1 MAAGIKLGGPFKS
14 GDPFGFPR
22 TPSSRIERAAGS
34 LAIAVF
40 LIFSAAAGAAWA
52 QDANAGK
59 AVYERKCM
67 LCHGE
72 KGDGKGPAAELLLPK
87 PRDFTRGL
95 FKIRSTANKTP
106 TDQDLLRI
114 VTDGMPGTTMPA
126 WEVLPERDRR
136 NVVAYIKT
144 FAPDT
149 FKEAPKKLELP
160 KEVASSE
167 ASIKRGKEMFEAIEC
182 HKCHGT
188 DGRADGPSR
197 PELKDEWGN
206 PVAPANLTKRW
217 NFRGGRSRTEIAT
230 RLANGVL
237 GTPMPAFLDSVEK
250 PEDIW
255 HLTNYIVSLGPDSPQ
270 PATLVTVAAVK
281 DAIPDDPAADFWKK
295 VPPNNILLE
304 GQVIID
310 PRNFNP
316 AIDLVSVRAV
326 YNDREIAFHLTWD
339 DPDETKGDGKATFP
353 DAFSLQ
359 FAPQQPTGTER
370 PYFLMGDATDGVYML
385 RWEQGKGVAEF
396 TAHSPTKLTPIQGGE
411 ATGKVVFKNG
421 QYKLV
426 MKRPLAASG
435 TERPSFQPHVFTP
448 IAFQAWEGGAG
459 DTGAKMSLT
468 SWYYLRL
475 EEPQSNRKFFIPP
488 VVALL
493 TFAVLGMLV
502 RAARSRAVQ

>member
-1 MAAGIKLGGPFKS
+1 MAGIDKSGGPFGS
-14 GDPFGFPR
+14 PR
-22 TPSSRIERAAGS
+22 TPPSRLDRTFRS
-34 LAIAVF
+34 IATAFF
-40 LIFSAAAGAAWA
+40 LVSAALTAAPAFA
-52 QDANAGK
+52 QDVNAGK
-59 AVYERKCM
+59 AVYERKCL
-67 LCHGE
+67 LCHGQ
-72 KGDGKGPAAELLLPK
+72 KGDGQGPAAELLLPK

-95 FKIRSTANKTP
+95 FKIRSTANKPP

-114 VTDGMPGTTMPA
+114 VSEGMPGTSMPP
-126 WEVLPERDRR
+126 WEVLPEKDRR
-136 NVVAYIKT
+136 NVVAYVKS
-144 FAPDT
+144 FAPDV

-160 KEVASSE
+160 KEVSSSD

-197 PELKDEWGN
+197 PELKDEWGH

-217 NFRGGRSRTEIAT
+217 TFRGGRSRTEIAT
-230 RLANGVL
+230 RIANGVL
-237 GTPMPAFLDSVEK
+237 GTPMPAFLDAVEK

-255 HLTNYIVSLGPDSPQ
+255 HLTNFIVSLGPDSPQ
-270 PATLVTVAAVK
+270 PATLVTVASVK
-281 DAIPDDPAADFWKK
+281 DAIPDDPAAEFWKK
-295 VPPNNILLE
+295 IAPSNILLE
-304 GQVIID
+304 GQVIVD

-326 YNDREIAFHLTWD
+326 YNDREIAFHLSWD
-339 DPDETKGDGKATFP
+339 DPGETKGDGKTTFP
-353 DAFSLQ
+353 DAIALQ

-370 PYFLMGDATDGVYML
+370 PYFLMGDANEGVYLL
-385 RWEQGKGVAEF
+385 RWEQGKGVGELA
-396 TAHSPTKLTPIQGGE
+396 AHGPTKLTPIQGGE
-411 ATGKVVFKNG
+411 ASGKAVFKNG
-421 QYKLV
+421 QYTLV

-435 TERPSFQPHVFTP
+435 AERPSFQPRVFTP

-459 DTGAKMSLT
+459 ETGPKMSLT

-475 EEPQSNRKFFIPP
+475 EEPQSNRRFFIPP
-488 VVALL
+488 VAALL

>member
-1 MAAGIKLGGPFKS
+1 MAGIK
-14 GDPFGFPR
+14 
-22 TPSSRIERAAGS
+22 IAAA
-34 LAIAVF
+34 LLLLV
-40 LIFSAAAGAAWA
+40 AAAGAAWA

-72 KGDGKGPAAELLLPK
+72 KGDGNSPAAELLLPK

-95 FKIRSTANKTP
+95 FKIRSTANRTP
-106 TDQDLLRI
+106 TDQDLFRI

-126 WEVLPERDRR
+126 WEVLPEKDRR

-188 DGRADGPSR
+188 EGRADGPSR

-270 PATLVTVAAVK
+270 PATLVTVASVK
-281 DAIPDDPAADFWKK
+281 EAIPDDPAADFWKK
-295 VPPNNILLE
+295 VAPSNILLE
-304 GQVIID
+304 GQVIVD

-316 AIDLVSVRAV
+316 AIDLVTVRAV
-326 YNDREIAFHLTWD
+326 YNDREIAFHLAWD
-339 DPDETKGDGKATFP
+339 DPDETKGDGKTTFP
-353 DAFSLQ
+353 DALSLQ

-370 PYFLMGDATDGVYML
+370 PYFLMGDATDGVYLL
-385 RWEQGKGVAEF
+385 RWEQGKGVAEV
-396 TAHSPTKLTPIQGGE
+396 TAHGPTKLTPIQGGE
-411 ATGKVVFKNG
+411 ATGKAVFKNG
-421 QYKLV
+421 QYQLV

-435 TERPSFQPHVFTP
+435 AERPTFQPHVFTP
-448 IAFQAWEGGAG
+448 IAFQVWEGGVG
-459 DTGAKMSLT
+459 DTGPKMSLT

-475 EEPQSNRKFFIPP
+475 EEPQSNRRFFIPP